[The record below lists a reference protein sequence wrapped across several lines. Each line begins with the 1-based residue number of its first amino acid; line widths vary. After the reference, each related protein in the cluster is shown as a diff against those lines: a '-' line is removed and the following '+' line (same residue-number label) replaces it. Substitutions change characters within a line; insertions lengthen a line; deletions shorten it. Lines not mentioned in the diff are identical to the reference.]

1 MRRWPA
7 VLTVVLTAAVAV
19 APAGATGA
27 TSADWSPRPAT
38 YGVARTTNVP
48 IRMDD
53 GVVLKADVLRP
64 ARADGTAAK
73 GPFPVILTQTP
84 YNKNVPAE
92 NFENDYLVER
102 GYIQA
107 IVDVRGTGSSGG
119 RWTSFGARE
128 QRDYYATAVW
138 AHQLPGGDG
147 RVGLYG
153 VSYAAIAALFT
164 AAQQPPGL
172 KASFPVVP
180 AGDVYRDVAFTGG
193 QADTGFIPSWLG
205 NVTADAV
212 VPPTDIADDPAG
224 SAATLGE
231 HVRAV
236 AGFQAPL
243 LTSALTGQPAGGY
256 DAAYDGSFYRTR
268 SPLRVVDRIRTP
280 TFVVG
285 GEYDLFQ
292 RGEPMLYNRL
302 RANGVPARLL
312 VGPWTHIAAS
322 LAATDTSGTP
332 SLPALQLRWFD
343 HYVRGVPDAALDS
356 DVPPV
361 TAYRLGAGRYQH
373 MNAYPPADT
382 RYRRLPLSGSASPG
396 SPGRLVTSRPAAGT
410 GTVPWVPVAGACSES
425 TSQWTAGEVPVIPG
439 CTDDHRANDALGAAY
454 DLPVTGR
461 KLRFAGTSMARL
473 YVSTTGRDAML
484 TTRLED
490 VAPDGS
496 STPLTSGWQVLSLR
510 VVDKAKSAYADGRLV
525 QPWHP
530 DTRESV
536 RAVQPGVV
544 YRLDVEIFPTLASVA
559 PGHSLRLAVQAADEP
574 HSTAPL
580 PQLRD
585 EAGGTV
591 TLHAGPSYPSAL
603 VLGVEG

>member
-7 VLTVVLTAAVAV
+7 VLMSFLAAAAAVAPV
-19 APAGATGA
+19 RAADA
-27 TSADWSPRPAT
+27 SASHWSPRPAT
-38 YGVARTTNVP
+38 YGVARTANVP

-64 ARADGTAAK
+64 ARPDGSAAE

-102 GYIQA
+102 GYIQV

-119 RWTSFGARE
+119 RWSSFGKRE

-138 AHQLPGGDG
+138 AHHLPGGNG

-153 VSYAAIAALFT
+153 VSYGAIAALFT
-164 AAQQPPGL
+164 AAQHPPGL

-193 QADTGFIPSWLG
+193 QADTGFIPFWLG
-205 NVTADAV
+205 LVTATGV
-212 VPPTDIADDPAG
+212 VPPTDLANDPTGAVR
-224 SAATLGE
+224 TLGG
-231 HVRAV
+231 HVRGV

-243 LTSALTGQPAGGY
+243 LTSAVTGRPVAGY
-256 DAAYDGSFYRTR
+256 DAAYDGPFYRTR
-268 SPLRVVDRIRTP
+268 SPLRVVDRITTP

-312 VGPWTHIAAS
+312 VGPWTHLAAS
-322 LAATDTSGTP
+322 TAATDPSGTP

-343 HYVRGVPDAALDS
+343 RYLRGVPDPTLDR

-361 TAYRLGAGRYQH
+361 TAYRLGAGHYEH
-373 MNAYPPADT
+373 ASAYPPADT
-382 RYRRLPLSGSASPG
+382 RYRTLRLSGSAASG
-396 SPGRLVTSRPAAGT
+396 SPGRLVHAHPAAGR

-425 TSQWTAGEVPVIPG
+425 TSQWTAGLVPAIPG
-439 CTDDHRANDALGAAY
+439 CTDDHRLNDALGAAY
-454 DLPVTGR
+454 DLPVTGYA
-461 KLRFAGTSMARL
+461 LRFAGTSTARL
-473 YVSTTGRDAML
+473 YVSTTGHDAML

-510 VVDKAKSAYADGRLV
+510 AVDEARSEHADGKLV

-530 DTRESV
+530 DTRTSV
-536 RAVQPGVV
+536 RKVKPGKV
-544 YRLDVEIFPTLASVA
+544 YRLDVEIFPTLASIA
-559 PGHSLRLAVQAADEP
+559 PGHKLRLAVQAVDEP

-580 PQLRD
+580 PQLLRQ
-585 EAGGTV
+585 AGGTV
-591 TLHAGPSYPSAL
+591 TLHTGPRYPSAL
-603 VLGVEG
+603 VLGTES